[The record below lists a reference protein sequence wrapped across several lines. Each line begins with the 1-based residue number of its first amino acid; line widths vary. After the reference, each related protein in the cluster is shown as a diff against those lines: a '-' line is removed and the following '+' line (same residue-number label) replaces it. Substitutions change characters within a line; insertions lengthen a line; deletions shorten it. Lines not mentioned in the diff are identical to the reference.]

1 MEDNVIIASMSNAT
15 YQGAPGHTPQRGV
28 DYWTDEDKEQ
38 IIGASIDEIQ
48 TVFPFDKLI
57 NPEDLSRVATSGDY
71 NDLLNKPILKE
82 KHFFEEMAELTEEEK
97 VFLNSITKTNC
108 NNYEIYLNNIPV
120 VIRFYGTDTTKYEM
134 TMPFYPRTVG
144 NSTQYGI
151 CYSCLYEKNNTTSL
165 SPRVVY
171 VSDTL
176 VKLTS
181 KNDQTL
187 KDYITQLETN
197 YATKEYVNSVMPN
210 TTGLKRV
217 IVETLPATDIDENT
231 IYMILKTKAFIND
244 FYDEYM
250 FINNKWELIGS
261 SEVDLSE
268 YSKTGAFANVAFS
281 GDYNDLVNT
290 PEIPVPTTYEA
301 GTGISIV
308 NGVISLS
315 LGNAE
320 EGSF

>member
-1 MEDNVIIASMSNAT
+1 MEDNVIVASMSNAT
-15 YQGAPGHTPQRGV
+15 YQGAPGHTPERGV
-28 DYWTDEDKEQ
+28 DYWTDEDKAQ
-38 IIGASIDEIQ
+38 IIEASIDELQ
-48 TVFPFDKLI
+48 TIFPFDKLI

-71 NDLLNKPILKE
+71 NDLLNKPTLKE
-82 KHFFEEMAELTEEEK
+82 KHFFEEMTELTEEEK

-108 NNYEIYLNNIPV
+108 SNYEIYLNNIPV
-120 VIRFYGTDTTKYEM
+120 IIRFAGSDSTKYEM

-144 NSTQYGI
+144 NSSQYGI
-151 CYSCLYEKNNTTSL
+151 CYSCLYEKNKTTIL
-165 SPRVVY
+165 SPRVIY
-171 VSDTL
+171 VSDAL
-176 VKLTS
+176 IKLTS

-187 KDYITQLETN
+187 RDYITQLETN

-308 NGVISLS
+308 DGVISLS